1 MKTLSDFKKRL
12 SPGVKLATEHAKFGQ
27 LGVREVSRVQTNAF
41 TLLTDKNGEMV
52 ESWCYFPKASEFEVL
67 DKDTA
72 LIYWG
77 SGSGRELILTYKFV

>member
-27 LGVREVSRVQTNAF
+27 LGVREIERVQSNAF

-52 ESWCYFPKASEFEVL
+52 ESWCYFPKASDFEVL
-67 DKDTA
+67 NKDTA

-77 SGSGRELILTYKFV
+77 SGNGRELILTYKFV

>member
-1 MKTLSDFKKRL
+1 MKNLSDFKKRL
-12 SPGVKLATEHAKFGQ
+12 SPGVKLATEHAKLGQ

-52 ESWCYFPKASEFEVL
+52 ESWCYFPKTSEFEVL

-77 SGSGRELILTYKFV
+77 SGVHKELILTYRFV

>member
-12 SPGVKLATEHAKFGQ
+12 SPGVKLATEHAK
-27 LGVREVSRVQTNAF
+27 LGELGIREIERVQSNAF

-52 ESWCYFPKASEFEVL
+52 ESWCYFPKASDFEVL
-67 DKDTA
+67 NKDTV

-77 SGSGRELILTYKFV
+77 SGVHKELILTYRFV